1 MEEICKK
8 QWFKILDVI
17 LQKINDKNIFELFI
31 KNTNI
36 IDIKDDILYIAVD
49 TQLAKQILTNNYCDL
64 IINCAKKYFSEI
76 KTVFF
81 LLKEEIQEKL
91 QTKKTSNLFDDCFLN
106 EEMTFENFIVG
117 DSNQEVFKAAKIVAE
132 EKKINFN
139 PLFIYS
145 NSGLGKTHILN
156 AIGNEIKKNSKKK
169 VLYTTAALFF
179 NEYIHIIKGERIE
192 EQFLDFFKKID
203 VFLIDDIHFFKGKE
217 KCQELFFTIF
227 SSLIN
232 KNKQIVITSDK
243 HPNELK
249 GLENRLITRF
259 VGGLTVCIEKPNI
272 ETSIEIIKLYKSKI
286 NDAINIDDDV
296 YVFIAK
302 KFSKNIRELKGVVN
316 KLIFFNTYIKK
327 NNHIVFVNALNTI
340 KDFLHKN
347 KKNIDKNQIINTV
360 ANYYLIPVSTIISH
374 TKSNQINLA
383 RHISMFLIRNILN
396 ISYKEIGTFFNNRKY
411 STILLACQ
419 KIKNK
424 LENDLNFQYVINELK
439 NKINSYNE
447 F

>member
-1 MEEICKK
+1 MAENYK
-8 QWFKILDVI
+8 QQWSKFLNDVS
-17 LQKINDKNIFELFI
+17 QKVDRNIFELFLN
-31 KNTNI
+31 KTEI
-36 IDIKDDILYIAVD
+36 IDVKENILYVVVE
-49 TQLAKQILTNNYCDL
+49 TQLAKQILTSNYCEL
-64 IINCAKKYFSEI
+64 ITNYAKKYFPEI
-76 KTVFF
+76 KSTFF
-81 LLKEEIQEKL
+81 LLKEEIQKNL
-91 QTKKTSNLFDDCFLN
+91 QIKKTNNLFDDCFLN
-106 EEMTFENFIVG
+106 EEMTFENFVVG
-117 DSNQEVFKAAKIVAE
+117 DSNQEAFKAAKIIVE
-132 EKKINFN
+132 DKKINFN

-145 NSGLGKTHILN
+145 NSGLGKTHLLN

-169 VLYTTAALFF
+169 VLYTTAAFFF

-203 VFLIDDIHFFKGKE
+203 VFLIDDIHFFSGKE

-227 SSLIN
+227 STLIN

-259 VGGLTVCIEKPNI
+259 IGGLTVCIEKPNI

-286 NDAINIDDDV
+286 NNTVDIDDEV
-296 YVFIAK
+296 YTFIAK

-316 KLIFFNTYIKK
+316 KLIFFNTHIKK
-327 NNHIVFVNALNTI
+327 NDHIVLLNALDTI

-347 KKNIDKNQIINTV
+347 KKNVDKNKIVDTV
-360 ANYYLIPVSTIISH
+360 SNYYLIPASTIISH

-396 ISYKEIGTFFNNRKY
+396 ISYKEIGVFFNNRKY

-439 NKINSYNE
+439 NKINNSNE
-447 F
+447 I